1 MAMLGPIVDHQTW
14 KGDATGSQR
23 VEARAAA
30 EYPMEHRTASSTTK
44 NSDLSVNCAEWE
56 ALV

>member
-1 MAMLGPIVDHQTW
+1 MLGPIVDHQTW

-30 EYPMEHRTASSTTK
+30 EYPTEHRTASSTTK